1 LPSNPEN
8 IGIDRDKIIA
18 ALTTVK
24 KRSDKYTYFD
34 KYGYTIGKERAATIY
49 DTVFGPLNSDIIE
62 FKNKEC
68 MFVYN
73 SVLAMVNHIKFN
85 VVPAL
90 DLVPKNIKIF
100 VDLLTDT
107 KDLNGRLIINAAGR
121 VGEIAVFF
129 QQKLRALGFLVDD
142 LKEITPEFS
151 INHEDFILT
160 LSGSGQTNSVVEN
173 LVELDSFVQNEDFY
187 RKFFSITTTPD
198 NPTWKIHDFNHVVM
212 NIPGRSKENIMNDEK
227 DDGFEYLP
235 LSSTFEYSVML
246 FLEGIIEILIARF
259 SKNPISSPNSYSKK
273 LTEIE
278 MFQTVVKVIHNTI
291 DDIKI
296 GLSEN
301 IRKDEK
307 LTIDFIQ
314 LLLSAVNRIP
324 LNEPFIV
331 PRIYLFGLGQNI
343 YIARLFA
350 RRIQNIGF
358 DVYVPG
364 PREIVSSPRERDIAV
379 FISNS
384 GRNKLLSK
392 LDTAIDK
399 GCRTVLITAE
409 PNSEFA
415 RKCNDANGICI
426 KISNVSSEDHTS
438 EIMDNNSVSYQKR
451 FNKRSFELSA
461 MFYLEGVSVA
471 LMKSL
476 GIDETGLKHIIK
488 EWE

>member
-1 LPSNPEN
+1 
-8 IGIDRDKIIA
+8 
-18 ALTTVK
+18 
-24 KRSDKYTYFD
+24 
-34 KYGYTIGKERAATIY
+34 
-49 DTVFGPLNSDIIE
+49 
-62 FKNKEC
+62 
-68 MFVYN
+68 
-73 SVLAMVNHIKFN
+73 
-85 VVPAL
+85 
-90 DLVPKNIKIF
+90 
-100 VDLLTDT
+100 
-107 KDLNGRLIINAAGR
+107 
-121 VGEIAVFF
+121 
-129 QQKLRALGFLVDD
+129 
-142 LKEITPEFS
+142 
-151 INHEDFILT
+151 
-160 LSGSGQTNSVVEN
+160 
-173 LVELDSFVQNEDFY
+173 
-187 RKFFSITTTPD
+187 
-198 NPTWKIHDFNHVVM
+198 
-212 NIPGRSKENIMNDEK
+212 
-227 DDGFEYLP
+227 
-235 LSSTFEYSVML
+235 
-246 FLEGIIEILIARF
+246 
-259 SKNPISSPNSYSKK
+259 
-273 LTEIE
+273 